1 MTAIEEMAGMTVL
14 CSDKTGTLTINK
26 LSVDRGLIEIF
37 VKGVNA
43 NEVIL
48 LAARSSRV
56 ENQDAIDAAMVGML
70 GDPKEA
76 REGIK
81 EVHFLPFNPVDK
93 RTALTY
99 INLAD
104 NSWHRVSKGAPEQ
117 IITLCK
123 CKEDV
128 VDKVHAIIDKYAERG
143 LRSLAVARQV
153 FRTILNIPSLKK
165 LHPNV

>member
-1 MTAIEEMAGMTVL
+1 MTAIEEMASMTAL

-43 NEVIL
+43 NEVVIL

-76 REGIK
+76 REAIK

-99 INLAD
+99 IDLAD
-104 NSWHRVSKGAPEQ
+104 GSWHRVSKGAPEQ
-117 IITLCK
+117 VHTLSW
-123 CKEDV
+123 
-128 VDKVHAIIDKYAERG
+128 
-143 LRSLAVARQV
+143 LS
-153 FRTILNIPSLKK
+153 
-165 LHPNV
+165 HPHLFFTH